1 MRRLAIAALALAS
14 SVIARADLENQVY
27 TSKTDR
33 VQLVVPRGWR
43 ATDQPTYPG
52 QLLSMMHDG
61 PDAHIVLTAEPFTRK
76 VYCSWDIECRTSHE
90 PLPTKLACA
99 LRKQL
104 AGKPF
109 GLVVGVT
116 QAGPRENEANGIPTV
131 WFEYD
136 DGHHFFRQAVAL
148 TEDRVVT
155 LLLATASADARTA
168 YVRAFEQALRTLKPL
183 EQPEPPSSAP
193 TSVPADAGVPADGG
207 LLPDAAVAPAATQGT
222 FTPAPAPKLD
232 PVGSCA

>member
-1 MRRLAIAALALAS
+1 MRASLLVLALAIA
-14 SVIARADLENQVY
+14 VDARADLENQVY
-27 TSKTDR
+27 TSKAD
-33 VQLVVPRGWR
+33 QLEIVVPRGWR

-52 QLLSMMHDG
+52 ILLSMMHDA

-76 VYCSWDIECRTSHE
+76 AYCGWPLACRTSHDA
-90 PLPTKLACA
+90 LPVKLACA
-99 LRKQL
+99 LTKQL
-104 AGKPF
+104 AGPKQDGGF
-109 GLVVGVT
+109 EMHVGAT
-116 QAGPRENEANGIPTV
+116 QAGPRENEANGLPTV

-155 LLLATASADARTA
+155 LLLSTASADARTS

-183 EQPEPPSSAP
+183 EQQEAPEAAPPPTAP
-193 TSVPADAGVPADGG
+193 LDGG
-207 LLPDAAVAPAATQGT
+207 VLPDASAAPAKTPGT
-222 FTPAPAPKLD
+222 FSSAPAPKVQ